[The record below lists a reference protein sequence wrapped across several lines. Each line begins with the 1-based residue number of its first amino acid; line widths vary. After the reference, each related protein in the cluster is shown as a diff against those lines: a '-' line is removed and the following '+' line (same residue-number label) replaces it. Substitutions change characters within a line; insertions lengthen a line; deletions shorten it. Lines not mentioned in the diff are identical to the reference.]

1 MTGVDN
7 INDDVRAA
15 FNSVAAAENV
25 PAAPEP
31 PVSDVIPPPKVESK
45 TETGQ
50 RDAHGRFLPKDKDEK
65 GEIPP
70 ITEPKAPK
78 APETSAAPV
87 TPPDPNA
94 PVKLDAS
101 KPPQG
106 WTPALKEKW
115 ATVPEDIRAEII
127 RREEDMAAGVQRI
140 MQQTEPMR
148 QVWNV
153 LEPHAQYFDHIDLE
167 PAEYLTQMIASE
179 QVLALGNPAQKFTQL
194 LEIADGYGIPI
205 RAALDQAM
213 GGKLQQFIEES
224 HKHHKTPPSIPPEIA
239 QELAEQRQWRANLE
253 TTAAKNE
260 LEAFAADK
268 AKHPFLEQVRDQMA
282 DAIEAGICE
291 TYEDAYDYCV
301 WRNPE
306 LRARAAAQANGG
318 SQLNGVQQR
327 QVAAAA
333 VVPPA
338 SSGLSTAADDGLG
351 DDIYSD
357 VRRAIAAQT
366 QGV

>member
-1 MTGVDN
+1 MNGEFDN

-31 PVSDVIPPPKVESK
+31 TTSDVIPPPKVESK
-45 TETGQ
+45 TEGQ
-50 RDAHGRFLPKDKDEK
+50 RDAHGRFLPKDKDSK
-65 GEIPP
+65 DEIPP
-70 ITEPKAPK
+70 ITEPKAL
-78 APETSAAPV
+78 AAPV
-87 TPPDPNA
+87 TPPVSATPPDPNA
-94 PVKLDAS
+94 PVKLDS
-101 KPPQG
+101 TKPPQG

-115 ATVPEDIRAEII
+115 GTIPEEIRSEII
-127 RREEDMAAGVQRI
+127 RREEDMAAGVQRL
-140 MQQTEPMR
+140 MQQTEPAR
-148 QVWNV
+148 EVWNV
-153 LEPHAQYFDHIDLE
+153 LEPYAQYFEHIELE

-205 RAALDQAM
+205 RQALDQAM
-213 GGKLQQFIEES
+213 GGKLQAFIEES
-224 HKHHKTPPSIPPEIA
+224 HKHHRTPPSLPPEVA
-239 QELAEQRQWRANLE
+239 RELQEQRDWRANLE
-253 TTAAKNE
+253 ATAAKNE

-268 AKHPFLEQVRDQMA
+268 TKHPFLDQVRDQMA
-282 DAIEAGICE
+282 DVIENGICE

-301 WRNPE
+301 WKNPD

-338 SSGLSTAADDGLG
+338 SSGLSTTAGDGLG
-351 DDIYSD
+351 DDIYAD
-357 VRRAIAAQT
+357 VRRAIAAQS